1 MLGWSKVD
9 EEEERVVKWGCL
21 GGRTRGVRD
30 GAEGSVPG
38 GDGGVAV
45 ARPGSRRL
53 LTRPVAQLDSTRL
66 SARWQEAAARARG
79 GRLSRGGGES
89 VGAGEEEEEEEEDG
103 VGGGGS
109 RSGGGRCIAFRSRRW
124 RKLGS

>member
-1 MLGWSKVD
+1 
-9 EEEERVVKWGCL
+9 VVEPG
-21 GGRTRGVRD
+21 GVRD
-30 GAEGSVPG
+30 GEEGSVPG
-38 GDGGVAV
+38 GEDGGVAV

-79 GRLSRGGGES
+79 GRVARERRLKALAR
-89 VGAGEEEEEEEEDG
+89 AEEVRACREKEKDG
-103 VGGGGS
+103 VGDGGS
-109 RSGGGRCIAFRSRRW
+109 GSGGGRCIAFRSRRW

>member
-1 MLGWSKVD
+1 MAEPEGFGTA
-9 EEEERVVKWGCL
+9 RR
-21 GGRTRGVRD
+21 GR
-30 GAEGSVPG
+30 SPG
-38 GDGGVAV
+38 GTGGVAV

-89 VGAGEEEEEEEEDG
+89 VGAGEEKEEEEEDG
-103 VGGGGS
+103 VVGGGS
-109 RSGGGRCIAFRSRRW
+109 GSGDGRCIAFRSRRW